1 MNILLMA
8 TFSYAGMGPYVC
20 KIFNEFSHDNVYGFF
35 IDDQQHYY
43 QKNLR
48 PAKPDNIQIVQYDST
63 KLNKLLLLIDTP
75 HRIKRAFR
83 QFCREKEIDV
93 VHVLASGALHYKMI
107 GEAASTASLLQTVH
121 DLQPHEAKKAWHK
134 MLRQHIIYS
143 KLGRL
148 YSQAPILV
156 TNSHEQYDTL
166 KKLYPSKEI
175 YYHSF
180 PSLVTQ
186 EVANGQMEVAEAKD
200 AGPYILFFGR
210 IEKYKGI
217 ELLYEAYIQNPY
229 LLDNYKLVIAGSGDV
244 YFDIDRR
251 YADRVVLINRYIDDR
266 EIASLYRNAACA
278 VYPYTSAT
286 QSGVLSLSC
295 YFQTPS
301 LVSDV
306 PFFAGQVRQAPIAD
320 TFANGDAGSLSTALE
335 KLLRQDQAPMRAAQ
349 KAYYE
354 NEYKEGQIRQ
364 QLLSIYG
371 KYQGRH

>member
-1 MNILLMA
+1 
-8 TFSYAGMGPYVC
+8 
-20 KIFNEFSHDNVYGFF
+20 
-35 IDDQQHYY
+35 
-43 QKNLR
+43 
-48 PAKPDNIQIVQYDST
+48 
-63 KLNKLLLLIDTP
+63 
-75 HRIKRAFR
+75 
-83 QFCREKEIDV
+83 
-93 VHVLASGALHYKMI
+93 
-107 GEAASTASLLQTVH
+107 
-121 DLQPHEAKKAWHK
+121 
-134 MLRQHIIYS
+134 
-143 KLGRL
+143 
-148 YSQAPILV
+148 
-156 TNSHEQYDTL
+156 
-166 KKLYPSKEI
+166 
-175 YYHSF
+175 
-180 PSLVTQ
+180 
-186 EVANGQMEVAEAKD
+186 VAEAKD

>member
-20 KIFNEFSHDNVYGFF
+20 KIFNEFSHDNIYGFF

-43 QKNLR
+43 RKNLR
-48 PAKPDNIQIVQYDST
+48 PSHPENIKIVQLDSN

-75 HRIKRAFR
+75 RRIKRAFR

-148 YSQAPILV
+148 YKQAPCLV

-166 KKLYPSKEI
+166 KKLYPTKEI

-186 EVANGQMEVAEAKD
+186 ELADGQMAVAETKG

-217 ELLYEAYIQNPY
+217 ELLYEAYTHNPY
-229 LLDNYKLVIAGSGDV
+229 LLDNYKLVIAGSGDM
-244 YFDIDRR
+244 YFDIDKR
-251 YADRVVLINRYIDDR
+251 YADRVVLINRYVDDR
-266 EIASLYRNAACA
+266 EIASLYRHAACA

-306 PFFAGQVRQAPIAD
+306 PFFAGQVRQAPIAE
-320 TFANGDAGSLSTALE
+320 TFANGDAGSLSASLE

-354 NEYKEGQIRQ
+354 NEYREGQIRQ

-371 KYQGRH
+371 KHQGRH